1 MQFWSRQALLFMFF
15 TILSAVMEGSQG
27 IAATQLTS
35 NVSATSTTLPVTSG
49 TTTQFIASGDFLWI
63 DDERMA
69 YTGVTAASFTG
80 VTRGIAD
87 ENGYGGT
94 AAAHLLG
101 TVVRNEGANLIN
113 SLIGYNAA
121 AASATTGS
129 VFSVIGTGVSVIAAL
144 PRMIIFD
151 YSWLSGDLAILRMVF
166 LAICYGPVLYLV
178 LSFLFT
184 QISVMKP

>member
-1 MQFWSRQALLFMFF
+1 MQFWTRQALIFLFF
-15 TILSAVMEGSQG
+15 TLLSAVMEGSQG
-27 IAATQLTS
+27 VAATQLTS
-35 NVSATSTTLPVTSG
+35 NISATSMTVPVTSTAEFIG
-49 TTTQFIASGDFLWI
+49 TTDFIWI

-69 YTGVTAASFTG
+69 YSSINATNFYIGTNGRGVK
-80 VTRGIAD
+80 D

-94 AAAHLLG
+94 AAAHLAG
-101 TVVRNEGANLIN
+101 AVVRNEGANLIN

-144 PRMIIFD
+144 PRMLVFD
-151 YSWLSGDLAILRMVF
+151 YAWLDGDLSILRLVF